1 MILMSY
7 YVNTLTETFAKL
19 YGPVTASPPA
29 LPDLVFGSAGNAQ
42 CEVSAKIA
50 QQMPQGAVWHHEIFA
65 ALEGNCNSESSTCVS
80 HKRFNF

>member
-19 YGPVTASPPA
+19 P
-29 LPDLVFGSAGNAQ
+29 LPDLLYGEVLRGSGGGKGKL
-42 CEVSAKIA
+42 VSAKIA

-65 ALEGNCNSESSTCVS
+65 ALRTSEW
-80 HKRFNF
+80 RW